1 MSQHQRA
8 AAIVEAERD
17 AEQLAR
23 WGAPIDHAEAFP
35 TACQRVLAALLGVN
49 AEATAEAV
57 LAAEE
62 AHAPASLIQ
71 RDRRFVIAAF
81 DAAAEAVRTLDDP
94 RRPVL
99 LWSRG

>member
-35 TACQRVLAALLGVN
+35 TACQRVLAGI
-49 AEATAEAV
+49 EPYV
-57 LAAEE
+57 LASREDVAAGLAELNAADHADGRRRQE
-62 AHAPASLIQ
+62 A
-71 RDRRFVIAAF
+71 RDMERLKA
-81 DAAAEAVRTLDDP
+81 DMEQP
-94 RRPVL
+94 R
-99 LWSRG
+99 